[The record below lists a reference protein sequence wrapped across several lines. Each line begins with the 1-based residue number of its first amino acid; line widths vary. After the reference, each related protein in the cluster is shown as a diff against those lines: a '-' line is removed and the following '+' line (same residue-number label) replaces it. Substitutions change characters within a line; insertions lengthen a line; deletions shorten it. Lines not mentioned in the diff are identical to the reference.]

1 MAAVAFAAT
10 LKKGPVVTG
19 VNERKATI
27 SLQMP
32 EVWTAAGIALDLSA
46 AALGGFSVIT
56 RYEFGPSVLITDFG
70 YKFCLFG
77 TDSDDG
83 DGITASSCKLGGH
96 WGAAGT
102 AGVYP
107 PIPDST
113 DLKAITTMKLTVWGY

>member
-1 MAAVAFAAT
+1 MSTVAFAAT

-19 VNERKATI
+19 PNEKKVTL

-32 EVWTAAGIALDLSA
+32 EVWVAAGTALDMSVA
-46 AALGGFSVIT
+46 AMGGFDVVT
-56 RYEFGPSVLITDFG
+56 RYEFGPSTAITDFG

-77 TDSDDG
+77 TESANG
-83 DGITASSCKLGGH
+83 DGITGATCTLGGH

-113 DLKAITTMKLTVWGY
+113 DLKAITKMKLTVWGY